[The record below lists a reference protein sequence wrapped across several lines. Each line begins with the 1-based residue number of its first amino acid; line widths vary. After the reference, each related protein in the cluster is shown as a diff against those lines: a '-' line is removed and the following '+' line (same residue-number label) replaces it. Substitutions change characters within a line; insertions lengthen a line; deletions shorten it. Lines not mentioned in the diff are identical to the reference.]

1 MRFGLS
7 MFGTTYAMG
16 LHPRSTAAPMTAE
29 AVLYQAVQSGLQGA
43 ELPAGLLAKADQQAI
58 IRFAREHELYLVVA
72 EGGFDPER
80 LGEAI
85 ALAKSVGA
93 SVVRTVAGGAMLG
106 GDRRHMA
113 GGWQPFLAKVRE
125 GLAEATAIAEQA
137 GVTIAIENHQD
148 LASEELIW
156 LCESIS
162 SHHIGLTLD
171 TGNPLATAE
180 EPVDFARRIAPYL
193 KNVHLKDYWI
203 HPTDEG
209 YRLVRC
215 PIGQGAV
222 DFPALMDVFRTSAPA
237 SGQLTMSIEIGALE
251 ARHVRVLAD
260 DYWPEYPPRSAQQLA
275 QVMRFVQQQAKP
287 AGAQWQTPH
296 ERGESVDAVIAYE
309 QAQLMSS
316 IAYVHQ
322 LMSTANQTN
331 LSIPSNQS
339 NPSEAV
345 S

>member
-29 AVLYQAVQSGLQGA
+29 AVLRQAVQSGLQGA
-43 ELPAGLLAKADQQAI
+43 ELPTGLLAKSDQQAI
-58 IRFAREHELYLVVA
+58 ARFASEHGLYLVVA
-72 EGGFDPER
+72 EGGFDPQR
-80 LGEAI
+80 LGEAV
-85 ALAKSVGA
+85 ALARNVGA
-93 SVVRTVAGGAMLG
+93 DVVRTVAGGAKLG
-106 GDRRHMA
+106 GDRRHMV
-113 GGWQPFLAKVRE
+113 GSWQPFLGQVRE

-148 LASEELIW
+148 LASEELLW

-162 SHHIGLTLD
+162 SPNFGLTLD

-180 EPVDFARRIAPYL
+180 EPIDFARRIAPYL

-209 YRLVRC
+209 YRLVRS

-222 DFPALMDVFRTSAPA
+222 DFPALMDVFRTCVPAP
-237 SGQLTMSIEIGALE
+237 QKLTMSIEIGALE

-260 DYWPEYPPRSAQQLA
+260 DYWPEYPPRSALQLA
-275 QVMRFVQQQAKP
+275 QVLRFVQQHAKP
-287 AGAQWQTPH
+287 SGAPWQTPH
-296 ERGESVDAVIAYE
+296 EREESADAVIAYE

-322 LMSTANQTN
+322 LMAMNQTN
-331 LSIPSNQS
+331 LSNHS
-339 NPSEAV
+339 NPSEETI